1 MILIF
6 WVIFF
11 YLISSEKIEKNH
23 ENEKIIDVKNI
34 YNKIIYL
41 KQYALSK
48 KKSND
53 NNGDR
58 NFRI

>member
-34 YNKIIYL
+34 YIKIIYL

-48 KKSND
+48 KKSSD